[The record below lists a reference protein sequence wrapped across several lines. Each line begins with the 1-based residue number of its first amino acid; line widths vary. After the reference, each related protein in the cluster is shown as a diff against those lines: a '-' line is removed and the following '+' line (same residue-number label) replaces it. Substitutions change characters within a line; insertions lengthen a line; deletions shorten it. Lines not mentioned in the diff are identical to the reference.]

1 MTSIWKT
8 LITLTA
14 LVYYLP
20 IMHPQMGFKNISF
33 WKILVTLTAF
43 IWFLPCV
50 CLHMYYENTLIWS
63 KEPYHTG
70 YIDMASP
77 QCVSADVY
85 EISYTKALS
94 LWRHWY
100 GFSLVG
106 VLIHFLRSV
115 FYLWEKSISNKAFY
129 MCYATTFMRI
139 SLLILTPSIWLLPSM
154 FTCCDMIKYWIILR
168 LIIK

>member
-1 MTSIWKT
+1 MAFKMTSIWKT

-20 IMHPQMGFKNISF
+20 IMHPQMAFKNIFF
-33 WKILVTLTAF
+33 WEILVTLTAF

-85 EISYTKALS
+85 ETSYAKALS

-100 GFSLVG
+100 GFSPVCVFIG
-106 VLIHFLRSV
+106 LIRSL
-115 FYLWEKSISNKAFY
+115 FYLKTYNKITFLLEILDAMPAFVW
-129 MCYATTFMRI
+129 F
-139 SLLILTPSIWLLPSM
+139 LPSVCPHM
-154 FTCCDMIKYWIILR
+154 DTKII
-168 LIIK
+168 IVW

>member
-1 MTSIWKT
+1 MAFKMTSIWKT

-20 IMHPQMGFKNISF
+20 IMHPQMAFKNIFF
-33 WKILVTLTAF
+33 WEILVTLTAF

-70 YIDMASP
+70 YINMASP
-77 QCVSADVY
+77 QCVSAGVY
-85 EISYTKALS
+85 ETSYAKSLS

-100 GFSLVG
+100 GFSPVCLHRFDK
-106 VLIHFLRSV
+106 ITFLFENIVTQTGRLYM
-115 FYLWEKSISNKAFY
+115 FFLWENHSVRKTLYNNYHIY
-129 MCYATTFMRI
+129 MKWLCY
-139 SLLILTPSIWLLPSM
+139 L
-154 FTCCDMIKYWIILR
+154 
-168 LIIK
+168 